1 MADTGK
7 IAKNLERFAQAV
19 AAHDRE
25 NPSHTAHGIGLA
37 HFDLERLGFEEGE
50 EILPGITIHADS
62 GVTGNFRVLCDG
74 QHDEGREESEQEVVE
89 AVSTQA
95 VPALAPTGP
104 GERRFRPFGE

>member
-25 NPSHTAHGIGLA
+25 NPTHAAHGIGLA
-37 HFDLERLGFEEGE
+37 HFDMERLGFEEGE

-74 QHDEGREESEQEVVE
+74 QHDEGREESESEV
-89 AVSTQA
+89 ADAIATTA
-95 VPALAPTGP
+95 VPAIGP
-104 GERRFRPFGE
+104 DWAGEPRFRPFGG

>member
-25 NPSHTAHGIGLA
+25 NPTHTARGIGLA
-37 HFDLERLGFEEGE
+37 HFDMERLGFEDGE

-74 QHDEGREESEQEVVE
+74 QHDEGREQSEQEVVE
-89 AVSTQA
+89 AVATQA
-95 VPALAPTGP
+95 VPAAAPA
-104 GERRFRPFGE
+104 ERRFRPFGE

>member
-1 MADTGK
+1 MTDTGK

-25 NPSHTAHGIGLA
+25 NPTHTAHGIGLA
-37 HFDLERLGFEEGE
+37 HFDLERLGFDEGE

-74 QHDEGREESEQEVVE
+74 EHDENESEVEQQEVVE
-89 AVSTQA
+89 AVATQA
-95 VPALAPTGP
+95 VPAVAPGAAP
-104 GERRFRPFGE
+104 YPHEQ

>member
-19 AAHDRE
+19 ASHDRE
-25 NPSHTAHGIGLA
+25 NPTHTAHGIGLA
-37 HFDLERLGFEEGE
+37 HFDMERLGFDEGE

-74 QHDEGREESEQEVVE
+74 EHDEGQVEAEQETVE
-89 AVSTQA
+89 AVATKS
-95 VPALAPTGP
+95 VPVSSP
-104 GERRFRPFGE
+104 GQSPFEQE